1 MNSDRNW
8 HYPLLSAQADLVAAN
23 TSYSFDPEEWCIG
36 WSDIYY
42 IPRAYFADYIYL
54 SAFYGAQNAFHE
66 LVIPTIMHIIDQ
78 SRRKKDFNSVI
89 NFLGHCFGGC
99 CAPGADRNQILGHRC
114 GHRIDYLGDQEVVT
128 THYERIDRQ
137 AERLGSLVTE
147 MEDVRAE
154 NFSAFGKSLGDM
166 ARKAYQ
172 EMMVRPPPNH
182 WRWDQINF
190 AFNETGLEPPAV
202 EEEKTGE
209 VEKKVGERSAEGD
222 AEHGGQ
228 HSKEWLDRYGW

>member
-1 MNSDRNW
+1 M
-8 HYPLLSAQADLVAAN
+8 
-23 TSYSFDPEEWCIG
+23 G

-42 IPRAYFADYIYL
+42 IPREYFADYIYL

-99 CAPGADRNQILGHRC
+99 CAPGADLNQIMSHRC
-114 GHRIDYLGDQEVVT
+114 GHKIDYLGDQEVIT
-128 THYERIDRQ
+128 AHYERIERQ
-137 AERLGSLVTE
+137 GERLGTPVME
-147 MEDVRAE
+147 MEEERYE
-154 NFSAFGKSLGDM
+154 NFSAFEKSLGEQ

-172 EMMVRPPPNH
+172 EMAVRPPPNH

-190 AFNETGLEPPAV
+190 GFNETGLELPAV
-202 EEEKTGE
+202 DEKKPEEEEEEEK
-209 VEKKVGERSAEGD
+209 KVAERSAE
-222 AEHGGQ
+222 AEAKGVEN
-228 HSKEWLDRYGW
+228 SKEWLERYGW

>member
-1 MNSDRNW
+1 
-8 HYPLLSAQADLVAAN
+8 LVSAN
-23 TSYSFDPEEWCIG
+23 TSYTFNPDEWCMG

-42 IPRAYFADYIYL
+42 IPREYFADYIYL

-99 CAPGADRNQILGHRC
+99 CAPGADLNQIMSHRC
-114 GHRIDYLGDQEVVT
+114 GHKIDYLGDQEVIT
-128 THYERIDRQ
+128 AHYERIERQ
-137 AERLGSLVTE
+137 GERLGTPVME
-147 MEDVRAE
+147 MEEERYE
-154 NFSAFGKSLGDM
+154 NFSAFEKSLGEQ

-172 EMMVRPPPNH
+172 EMAVRPPPNH

-190 AFNETGLEPPAV
+190 GFNETGLELPAV
-202 EEEKTGE
+202 DEKKPEEEEEEEK
-209 VEKKVGERSAEGD
+209 KVAERSAE
-222 AEHGGQ
+222 AEAKGVEN
-228 HSKEWLDRYGW
+228 SKEWLERYGW